1 MGNRLYRSRDDRM
14 IAGVAGGVA
23 EYFDLDPSLVRIAW
37 AVLAF
42 VGGFGVLLYIVMAIV
57 VPEDDLGADPWVA
70 PPGAGTA
77 SPGTPP
83 AAPGSAPGAASAT
96 PSGTPAASLGLAP
109 DRRAERF
116 AERDARRAAR
126 RARRD
131 DGGRTA
137 SLVIGGLLLLAGIAF
152 LLRELIPQ
160 ISFDLFWPFV
170 LVILGVVVLASAF
183 RGDGNSGSSAPPPPS
198 VPGSGPDQPS

>member
-42 VGGFGVLLYIVMAIV
+42 IGGFGVLLYIVMAIV
-57 VPEDDLGADPWVA
+57 VPEEDFGPDPWTA
-70 PPGAGTA
+70 TPGTGPATPGTGAEPATPGAGPA
-77 SPGTPP
+77 GGVGAAG
-83 AAPGSAPGAASAT
+83 AAPDWRAQRAA
-96 PSGTPAASLGLAP
+96 
-109 DRRAERF
+109 D
-116 AERDARRAAR
+116 RDARRAAR

-160 ISFDLFWPFV
+160 ISFDLFWPFL

-183 RGDGNSGSSAPPPPS
+183 RGDGSGGSSAPPPPS
-198 VPGSGPDQPS
+198 GPGEPS